1 MFQRLNYGVVFQ
13 QKTKIYIAQ
22 DYWYHTFEIELPNA
36 YTIPRLA
43 SCKKSNEICRMISHF
58 LTQLDSIRAETA
70 ERLNTTNNSAQSLI
84 PETHIHKSR
93 TKRSLLPFLGKLS
106 KGLFGTATV
115 DDVNVLANH
124 MNKLNKMAS
133 GLARALTQHENHLS
147 SFIKS
152 SNKRMD
158 NLMSGIT
165 ENNLAIKFIQ
175 NELHTTTMN
184 LEQSFEYMMGL
195 LIDQVRTSTQLN
207 HALDQ
212 FTDGIISLIN
222 GKLSPLLIPEDAMHN
237 TLQDIRMMLHTKFNG
252 FHITLDSVNDIYSSC
267 KYMYA
272 RNGSRIYVTLKLPI
286 SHFEE
291 PLTAYEVTSVPVPI
305 NATSNHGTQL
315 LDLPKYF
322 IITGNKQYY
331 AGLHKFNFEECLGDT
346 VKYCQSNIALSP
358 VTSVSCTLALFA
370 NDKAQ
375 VKAACNFRF
384 LQDVIK
390 PQISELSPNSLL
402 IYRTPLVSLDCL
414 GDHRMATGCDFCLF
428 KVKCRCSISTNDF
441 YYAPRLASC
450 HKNTDNI
457 TTLHPVN
464 LALLQHF
471 FDAQFVDKIFA
482 DTTFNKP
489 VNVSIPNLKFF
500 QHKMSNIVAADT
512 KAHLSLSKMAETAKK
527 DAVVFQSLT
536 EPLLDGQIQLDTD
549 WPSSD
554 NILLYVNTAITIALT
569 ALLIWTILKYKKLA
583 TSVTVLNKIQ
593 NCKGMATNIP
603 SFIYVQP
610 AKPIK
615 EENVLKLPESITW
628 EHAFFALL
636 TTLIVIVL
644 IMLWKHYQF
653 KCKSKICLE
662 ITCGYQCVL
671 IDVVQLPMCSSYY
684 DILVP
689 ASISDI
695 DVKGH
700 WYAPKLQVFWPDFII
715 KSSLTNEEISIPSKL
730 NISLWTAFK
739 LRTVLKKKFF
749 VYLYKR
755 HYGIMIPIRHQ

>member
-13 QKTKIYIAQ
+13 QKTKLFIAQ

-36 YTIPRLA
+36 VTIPRLA
-43 SCKKSNEICRMISHF
+43 TCKKSNQTCRMISHF

-70 ERLNTTNNSAQSLI
+70 ARFNETNQSARKLV
-84 PETHIHKSR
+84 PETKVHKSR
-93 TKRSLLPFLGKLS
+93 SKRSLLPFLGKLS
-106 KGLFGTATV
+106 RGLFGTATV

-133 GLARALTQHENHLS
+133 GLAKALTQHENHLS
-147 SFIKS
+147 SFIQTA
-152 SNKRMD
+152 NKRMD

-184 LEQSFEYMMGL
+184 IEHSFDYMMGL

-207 HALDQ
+207 HALEQ
-212 FTDGIISLIN
+212 FKDGIIGLVN
-222 GKLSPLLIPEDAMHN
+222 GKLSPLLIPEDAMSN
-237 TLQDIRMMLHTKFNG
+237 MLQDIQMMLQTQFNG
-252 FHITLDSVNDIYSSC
+252 FHLTLESVNDIYSSC

-272 RNGSRIYVTLKLPI
+272 RNGSRIYVILKLPI
-286 SHFEE
+286 SYFEE
-291 PLTAYEVTSVPVPI
+291 PLAAYDVISVPVPM
-305 NATSNHGTQL
+305 NSTSSHATQL

-331 AGLHKFNFEECLGDT
+331 AGISKFSFDT
-346 VKYCQSNIALSP
+346 CSGERVKYCPANIALSP
-358 VTSVSCTLALFA
+358 VTSVACILALFA

-375 VKAACNFRF
+375 VKATCNFRF
-384 LQDVIK
+384 LQNIIRPK
-390 PQISELSPNSLL
+390 ITELSPNSLL
-402 IYRTPLVSLDCL
+402 IYHTPLVCLGCL
-414 GDHRMATGCDFCLF
+414 GDHHMATGCDFCLF
-428 KVKCRCSISTNDF
+428 KVKCKCSISTNDF

-450 HKNTDNI
+450 HKNKDNI

-471 FDAQFVDKIFA
+471 FDTQFVDQIFA

-500 QHKMSNIVAADT
+500 QHKMSGIVAADA
-512 KAHLSLSKMAETAKK
+512 KAHLSLSKMAEMAKK
-527 DAVVFQSLT
+527 DAVIFQSLT
-536 EPLLDGQIQLDTD
+536 EPLLGGQIKLDTD

-554 NILLYVNTAITIALT
+554 DIILYVNSAVTIVLT
-569 ALLIWTILKYKKLA
+569 ALLIWTILQYKKLA
-583 TSVTVLNKIQ
+583 TSIAVLNKVQ
-593 NCKGMATNIP
+593 NCKGMATDIP

-610 AKPIK
+610 AKPIE
-615 EENVLKLPESITW
+615 EENILKLPDNITW
-628 EHAFFALL
+628 EHAYFALL
-636 TTLIVIVL
+636 ATLITIVL

-662 ITCGYQCVL
+662 ITCGHHCL
-671 IDVVQLPMCSSYY
+671 LLDVIQLPMCPSYY
-684 DILVP
+684 DIQVP

-695 DVKGH
+695 EVKGH
-700 WYAPKLQVFWPDFII
+700 WYAPKLHVSWPDFTI
-715 KSSLTNEEISIPSKL
+715 KNSQTNEEITIKSKL
-730 NISLWTAFK
+730 KITFWTAFK
-739 LRTVLKKKFF
+739 LKTILKKNFF